1 MILVLEPK
9 PRHSSPSYI
18 NKLSTDSISLLSENR
33 LSSGSSSSD
42 HDSGKPEFA
51 VRRIAGKKISALFE
65 VGFCLF
71 IILQVLKFK
80 LFIIFQLIRT
90 ISPSQERL
98 VEGLKSATHR
108 TTTAYRDSTTYLS
121 KEDSVDV

>member
-1 MILVLEPK
+1 MCFIILVLEPK

-42 HDSGKPEFA
+42 HDSGKPEVA

-71 IILQVLKFK
+71 IILQA
-80 LFIIFQLIRT
+80 
-90 ISPSQERL
+90 
-98 VEGLKSATHR
+98 LKSNFT
-108 TTTAYRDSTTYLS
+108 
-121 KEDSVDV
+121 

>member
-18 NKLSTDSISLLSENR
+18 NKLSTDSISLLNENR

-42 HDSGKPEFA
+42 HDSGKPEVA

-65 VGFCLF
+65 VGLRLF
-71 IILQVLKFK
+71 IILQAF
-80 LFIIFQLIRT
+80 
-90 ISPSQERL
+90 
-98 VEGLKSATHR
+98 
-108 TTTAYRDSTTYLS
+108 
-121 KEDSVDV
+121 

>member
-18 NKLSTDSISLLSENR
+18 NKLSTDSISLLNENR

-42 HDSGKPEFA
+42 HDSGKPEVA

-65 VGFCLF
+65 VGLRSF
-71 IILQVLKFK
+71 IILQALYIK
-80 LFIIFQLIRT
+80 LFIITQLIR
-90 ISPSQERL
+90 IL
-98 VEGLKSATHR
+98 FILHR
-108 TTTAYRDSTTYLS
+108 RD
-121 KEDSVDV
+121 